1 MSKKNLIFLS
11 LLLALALLVGCAGG
25 GQQAPQENNQQ
36 AQDGQKAASDL
47 KVGIVLSSGGKGD
60 KSFNDSALRGLDRA
74 KEEGLIADYKYIEP
88 KEVAAAEKGLRFLA
102 QQGYDLV
109 IGVGFMQKDAV
120 DTVSKEFADT
130 KFAII
135 DDVVDNPNVASLTF
149 KEHEGSF
156 LAGALAAL
164 LTTHEEIE
172 GINAKEIVGFLGGMD
187 VPLIHKFELGYTS
200 GVDYIN
206 ETEGTDVK
214 VRVNYTGSDPSAFND
229 PAKGKEISL
238 AQYNAGADI
247 IYHAAGGTGIGLFEA
262 AAQTGSYAIGVDSD
276 QDWNQPGYILTSV
289 QKRVDNAVFATVT
302 AIKEGNFEAGLK
314 EYGLEEKGVA
324 LTPLTEAGV
333 TVKAAQEAGD
343 ITTEDVAKIE
353 ALKAKIPVDVKEK
366 IEDIKEKI
374 IAGEIDVPN
383 YYDQTQ

>member
-1 MSKKNLIFLS
+1 MSKRNLIFLS
-11 LLLALALLVGCAGG
+11 LILALTLLVGCAGG
-25 GQQAPQENNQQ
+25 GEQPPQDTPQE
-36 AQDGQKAASDL
+36 DGQKAASDL

-60 KSFNDSALRGLDRA
+60 KSFNDSSLRGLDRA
-74 KEEGLIADYKYIEP
+74 KEEGLIAEYKYIEP

-172 GINAKEIVGFLGGMD
+172 GINAEEVVGFLGGMD
-187 VPLIHKFELGYTS
+187 SPLIHKFELGYTS

-214 VRVNYTGSDPSAFND
+214 VKINYTGSDPSAFND
-229 PAKGKEISL
+229 PAKGKEIAL

-247 IYHAAGGTGIGLFEA
+247 IYHASGGTGIGLFEA
-262 AAQTGSYAIGVDSD
+262 AAQTGNYAIGVDSD

-289 QKRVDNAVFATVT
+289 LKKVDNAVFATVK
-302 AIKEGNFEAGLK
+302 AVKEGNFEAGLK

-343 ITTEDVAKIE
+343 ITAEDVAKIE
-353 ALKAKIPVDVKEK
+353 GLKAKIPAEIKDK
-366 IEDIKEKI
+366 IEDIKSKI
-374 IAGEIDVPN
+374 IAGEIEVPN
-383 YYDQTQ
+383 YLEQAQ

>member
-1 MSKKNLIFLS
+1 MSKRNLIFLS
-11 LLLALALLVGCAGG
+11 LILALTLLVGCAGG
-25 GQQAPQENNQQ
+25 GEQPPQDTSQE
-36 AQDGQKAASDL
+36 DGQKTASDL
-47 KVGIVLSSGGKGD
+47 KIGIVLSSGGKGD

-74 KEEGLIADYKYIEP
+74 KEEGLIAEYKYIEP
-88 KEVAAAEKGLRFLA
+88 KQVAAAEKGLRFLA
-102 QQGYDLV
+102 EQNYDLV

-120 DTVSKEFADT
+120 DKVSKEFADT

-172 GINAKEIVGFLGGMD
+172 GINSEEVVGFLGGMD

-206 ETEGTDVK
+206 ETEGTNVK
-214 VRVNYTGSDPSAFND
+214 VKINYTGSDPSAFND

-262 AAQTGSYAIGVDSD
+262 AAQTGHYAIGVDSD

-289 QKRVDNAVFATVT
+289 LKRVDNAVFATVT

-314 EYGLEEKGVA
+314 EYGLEEQGVA

-333 TVKAAQEAGD
+333 TVKAAQKAGD
-343 ITTEDVAKIE
+343 ITAEDVAKIE
-353 ALKAKIPVDVKEK
+353 ELKAKIPADVKEK

-383 YYDQTQ
+383 YYDQAE